1 MTADETDVNRLVD
14 ERALREYLTATI
26 GPAERLEVEHL
37 GEGHSNETLIVEW
50 GDRDLVLRRPPA
62 GETAR
67 TAHDVLREHRI
78 IDALADTDVPTPT
91 PVAACE
97 DRSVIGSEFYLMDR
111 LEGTVIRDEEP
122 DRFAEPDRR
131 RQVAEEL
138 IDTLAAIHGVDYE
151 AAGLGDLGR
160 PDGFLQR
167 QIDRWG
173 SQFEWAH
180 GTTGAVRS
188 VPHVEEVGSWLESNV
203 PESSE
208 HTLVHGD
215 YKLDNVMYGPS
226 ADPELIAVM
235 DWEISTLGDPLR
247 DIGWLCC
254 FWDTEPLIDD
264 LMPTFLDRPG
274 YPDRTAL
281 LERYERRSGIAVEDL
296 GFYVVLGLYMLT
308 AVGEMFYARYRNGDS
323 DDPLYPKMETVVPEV
338 SRRAKAIIDGERA
351 IGFE

>member
-1 MTADETDVNRLVD
+1 MTADETAVDRLVD
-14 ERALREYLTATI
+14 ERALREYLTAAV
-26 GPAERLEVEHL
+26 GPAASLAIERL

-50 GDRDLVLRRPPA
+50 GNRELVLRRPPA
-62 GETAR
+62 GETAQ

-78 IDALADTDVPTPT
+78 IDALADTEVPTPT

-111 LEGTVIRDEEP
+111 LEGTVIREEEP
-122 DRFAEPDRR
+122 DRFGEPDRR
-131 RQVAEEL
+131 RRVAEEL
-138 IDTLAAIHGVDYE
+138 IDTLAAVHGVDYE

-160 PDGFLQR
+160 PEGFLER

-180 GTTGAVRS
+180 GTTAVGRS
-188 VPHVEEVGSWLESNV
+188 VPHVEEVRTWLESNV

-208 HTLVHGD
+208 HALIHGD
-215 YKLDNVMYGPS
+215 YKLDNVMYGPGPE
-226 ADPELIAVM
+226 PELIAVM
-235 DWEISTLGDPLR
+235 DWEISTIGDPLR

-254 FWDTEPLIDD
+254 FWETDPLIEG

-274 YPDRTAL
+274 YPDLKTL
-281 LERYERRSGIAVEDL
+281 LERYERRSGIEIADL
-296 GFYVVLGLYMLT
+296 DFYVVLGLYMLT
-308 AVGEMFYARYRNGDS
+308 AVGEMFYARYRKGDS
-323 DDPLYPKMETVVPEV
+323 EDPLYPRMETLVPDV
-338 SRRAKAIIDGERA
+338 SRRAKAIIDGERS